1 VSERN
6 ENRPGY
12 KKTEVGWIPRN
23 WECGQLQSLG
33 MFLNG
38 LNKDKMAFGRGYP
51 LVNLEDVFEKTA
63 IFKCPFGRVQT
74 TERERRRYNLRR
86 GDILFVRSSVKPEG
100 VGLTMVVMKDLEN
113 TVYSGFLIRYRPSS
127 GYFELQYSRYCFH
140 ETSFRCNLLRRSTIS
155 ANTNINQEG
164 LKTLWIPLPPLPE
177 QKKIAEILSTWDEAI
192 EQTRRLIDA
201 KKRRKKALMQQ
212 LLAGKKRLSGFKG
225 AWAEC
230 SLGDVFNERRDVNSH
245 NLQLLA
251 ITGSRGVIPAS
262 EIERKDS
269 SNPDKSKY
277 KIIRKGDIGYNTMRM
292 WQGVSAVSDLDG
304 IVSPAYTICIANEDV
319 NVRFMGYFFKFPP
332 IVYLFWRYSQGL
344 VSDTLNL
351 KFNNFAQIKVTI
363 PGLKEQQAITK
374 VLSSADNEIVTLEK
388 KLTAL
393 QKQKRGLMQK
403 LLTGE
408 VRVKT

>member
-12 KKTEVGWIPRN
+12 KKTKVGWIPEEWDTQPLEWITHPGRRIVYGIVQAGPYIEN
-23 WECGQLQSLG
+23 GVPYIRSTDVGGGIDPEDLPKTSEEIAERYSRSEVKPGDLIFSLRG
-33 MFLNG
+33 NIGETSIVPSYLPRANLTQG
-38 LNKDKMAFGRGYP
+38 TARISVGTSHNNKFIQYCLKKSRVHKRILAVSKGS
-51 LVNLEDVFEKTA
+51 T
-63 IFKCPFGRVQT
+63 FKEISLRD
-74 TERERRRYNLRR
+74 LRR
-86 GDILFVRSSVKPEG
+86 
-100 VGLTMVVMKDLEN
+100 
-113 TVYSGFLIRYRPSS
+113 
-127 GYFELQYSRYCFH
+127 
-140 ETSFRCNLLRRSTIS
+140 
-155 ANTNINQEG
+155 INV
-164 LKTLWIPLPPLPE
+164 PLPSLPE
-177 QKKIAEILSTWDEAI
+177 QKKIAEILSTWDKAI
-192 EQTRRLIDA
+192 DQTRRLIDA

-212 LLAGKKRLSGFKG
+212 LLTGEKRLPEFNRT
-225 AWAEC
+225 WAEC
-230 SLGDVFNERRDVNSH
+230 SLGDVFNERREVNGH

-304 IVSPAYTICIANEDV
+304 IVSPAYTICIAKEDV

-393 QKQKRGLMQK
+393 EKQKRGLMQK